1 MRDNTMYAVLQNRD
15 QRCIYV
21 QCKKVSLS
29 YFNFNDDYKSLYI
42 DGICYRE
49 KSILL
54 TSVLASLPTK
64 MEQDH
69 PDIVMVGKKFNEE
82 QRAYLKL

>member
-1 MRDNTMYAVLQNRD
+1 MYAVLQNRD

-21 QCKKVSLS
+21 QCRKISQS
-29 YFNFNDDYKSLYI
+29 YFNLNDDYKSLWI
-42 DGICYRE
+42 DGVCYRE

-69 PDIVMVGKKFNEE
+69 PDLVMVGKRFNEE
-82 QRAYLKL
+82 QESYLGL